1 MNCAWIVGGIGS
13 KRLASG
19 AAALID
25 DSDFVVTDD
34 PNVKQQ
40 WLE

>member
-19 AAALID
+19 DAALID
-25 DSDFVVTDD
+25 DSNFVITDD
-34 PNVKQQ
+34 PNARY
-40 WLE
+40 